1 MVEGLMKKVPPQN
14 LDAEQAL
21 LGAMFIDPSV
31 VADVM
36 EICSVNDFYSESN
49 RLIFEAVERLYE
61 ENKGVDPITVMDLL
75 KKEGNLDKI
84 GGAMYLSKLAD
95 ITPTSANAEYYAR
108 IVRDKS
114 ILRHLISTGS
124 RIVESAYEERDVEDI
139 LDDAEKAIM
148 AIGEQRMTR
157 SYESISTIVHRTFE
171 NIENVKIQHQSPDE
185 HGIYVSGIPTGFPS
199 LDAMT
204 AGFHKSDLVIIA
216 ARPSVGKTAL
226 AINMVKEMTL
236 KHNIAVAF
244 FSLEMTKEQLAQR
257 LLCSQGSVDLKK
269 IRAGYLSDDEWGR
282 LTNAASQFYN
292 VHLVVDD
299 TPGIDIR
306 ELRAKTR
313 RIKKEYGL
321 DLLVVDYLQL
331 MRTRAPKENRQQEVS
346 EISRSLKILARELG
360 ICVIAISQ
368 LSRAV
373 EQRESRR
380 PRLSDLRESGAI
392 EQDADLV
399 MFLYRHG
406 YEKDSKRDKDE
417 MNGIDNKP
425 DETELIIGKQR
436 NGPVG
441 TIKLLFVKPYATFY
455 EPDYYH
461 SHILPSETKG
471 AEEEEFDF

>member
-1 MVEGLMKKVPPQN
+1 MAEELVKKIPPQN

-21 LGAMFIDPSV
+21 LGAMFIDPSII
-31 VADVM
+31 ADVM
-36 EICSVNDFYSESN
+36 EICTVNDFYSESN
-49 RLIFEAVERLYE
+49 RLIFEAIEKLYE
-61 ENKGVDPITVMDLL
+61 ENKGVDPVTVMDLL
-75 KKEGNLDKI
+75 KKDGNLDKI
-84 GGAMYLSKLAD
+84 GGAIYLSRLAD
-95 ITPTSANAEYYAR
+95 ITPTAANAEYYAR

-139 LDDAEKAIM
+139 LDDAEKSIM
-148 AIGEQRMTR
+148 AIGEQKMTR

-171 NIENVKIQHQSPDE
+171 NIENVKIQHLSPDE
-185 HGIYVSGIPTGFPS
+185 HGIYVSGIPTGYPS

-236 KHNIAVAF
+236 KYNVAVAF

-269 IRAGYLSDDEWGR
+269 IRAGYLSDDEWNR
-282 LTNAASQFYN
+282 LTNAASEFYN

-299 TPGIDIR
+299 SAGIDIR
-306 ELRAKTR
+306 ELRAKAR
-313 RIKKEYGL
+313 RIKREYGL
-321 DLLVVDYLQL
+321 DLLIVDYLQL
-331 MRTRAPKENRQQEVS
+331 MRTRMPRENRQQEVS
-346 EISRSLKILARELG
+346 EISRSLKILARELD
-360 ICVIAISQ
+360 ICVIAVSQ

-373 EQRESRR
+373 EQRENRR

-406 YEKDSKRDKDE
+406 YEKSSRKENAEEDKE
-417 MNGIDNKP
+417 DNKP

-441 TIKLLFVKPYATFY
+441 TVKLFFVRPYATFY

-461 SHILPSETKG
+461 SHISSLEIKG
-471 AEEEEFDF
+471 TEGEDFDF